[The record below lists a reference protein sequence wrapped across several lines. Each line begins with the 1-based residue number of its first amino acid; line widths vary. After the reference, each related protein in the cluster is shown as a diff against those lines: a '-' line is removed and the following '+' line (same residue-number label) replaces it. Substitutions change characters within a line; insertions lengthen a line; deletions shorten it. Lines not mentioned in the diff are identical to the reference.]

1 MKKIDE
7 MVLLN
12 MELVDRYLSGKM
24 SSEEIDRFHKR
35 LQEDSELQDDLETAK
50 RVLGYGDEPWW
61 AGTPSRY
68 NNPLFS
74 GGHRLARKTV
84 VGKNIVS
91 YGLAVVATAAIMA
104 ITSALIMFLL
114 Q

>member
-1 MKKIDE
+1 MKKLEE

-24 SSEEIDRFHKR
+24 SEEEVERFHAR
-35 LQEDSELQDDLETAK
+35 LQVDSELQEDLETAK
-50 RVLGYGDEPWW
+50 EILGYGNSPWW
-61 AGTPSRY
+61 ANASMHRRHHLYGSSR
-68 NNPLFS
+68 LS
-74 GGHRLARKTV
+74 RKAY
-84 VGKNIVS
+84 VGKNIIS

-104 ITSALIMFLL
+104 ITCALIMFLL